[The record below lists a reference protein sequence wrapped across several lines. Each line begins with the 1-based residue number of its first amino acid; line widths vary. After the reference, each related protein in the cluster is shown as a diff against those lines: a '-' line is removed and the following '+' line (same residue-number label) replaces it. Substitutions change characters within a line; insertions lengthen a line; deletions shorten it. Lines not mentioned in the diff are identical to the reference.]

1 MRRVV
6 VATTAALL
14 AVTLAACAPGNS
26 PTEGGSATEGESVT
40 TPSSSSRPP
49 FQTTTP
55 GAVGPTGT
63 PADVPAARWDAI
75 VRDLAGRGVT
85 ATPTLVSA
93 ENVVFADGSLGCPSP
108 GQSYT
113 QAQVDGMRVV
123 VAAGGATY
131 DYRLGT
137 DDQLVL
143 CTR

>member
-1 MRRVV
+1 MRRVAV
-6 VATTAALL
+6 TVSAVLL
-14 AVTLAACAPGNS
+14 AVSLAACAPDDSAPQGDPMPG
-26 PTEGGSATEGESVT
+26 PT
-40 TPSSSSRPP
+40 SSSRPP

-75 VRDLAGRGVT
+75 VRDLAERGV
-85 ATPTLVSA
+85 AGTPTLVSA

>member
-1 MRRVV
+1 MRRVA
-6 VATTAALL
+6 VAAAAMLL
-14 AVTLAACAPGNS
+14 AVSLAACTS
-26 PTEGGSATEGESVT
+26 EGSATEGDSVPGPT
-40 TPSSSSRPP
+40 SSSRPP

-75 VRDLAGRGVT
+75 VRDLADRGVSSP
-85 ATPTLVSA
+85 PTVVSA

-123 VAAGGATY
+123 LEAEGTTY
-131 DYRLGT
+131 DYRLGSG
-137 DDQLVL
+137 DQLIL

>member
-1 MRRVV
+1 M
-6 VATTAALL
+6 VAATAALL
-14 AVTLAACAPGNS
+14 AVTLAACS
-26 PTEGGSATEGESVT
+26 PDDSATERDPVT
-40 TPSSSSRPP
+40 QPSSSSRPP

-55 GAVGPTGT
+55 GAVGPSGVA
-63 PADVPAARWDAI
+63 ADVPAARWDAI
-75 VRDLAGRGVT
+75 VRDLADRGVT
-85 ATPTLVSA
+85 SPATLVSA

-123 VAAGGATY
+123 VEADGTTY

-137 DDQLVL
+137 GDQLLL